1 MAQSGR
7 PWAVRFARGIGFGAA
22 AACLTDALMSKDSKD
37 CAFAAATT
45 DADLSRLLMI
55 KRTIEAA
62 QNQYRLAPP
71 TRLDR
76 HREHSRDLRSLA
88 APPTSRPERARNAG
102 VSKDATQGPWRA
114 RRAWP

>member
-1 MAQSGR
+1 
-7 PWAVRFARGIGFGAA
+7 
-22 AACLTDALMSKDSKD
+22 MSRKD

-76 HREHSRDLRSLA
+76 HREHSGTCD
-88 APPTSRPERARNAG
+88 P
-102 VSKDATQGPWRA
+102 
-114 RRAWP
+114 